1 MGKFERLF
9 RVRLE
14 KGGETGVD
22 FAEFECRCFMDKS
35 LVGLLDFGGK
45 YENRKLCRSVV
56 LNLIIMKYEN
66 SFKDK
71 YHVMY
76 QCCSY
81 SFYQSII

>member
-1 MGKFERLF
+1 MFYGH
-9 RVRLE
+9 
-14 KGGETGVD
+14 
-22 FAEFECRCFMDKS
+22 KS
-35 LVGLLDFGGK
+35 LFGLLDFGGK

-76 QCCSY
+76 RC
-81 SFYQSII
+81 